1 MTMMGLILVAQAAA
15 AQAAPSLPDI
25 EIRARVQADR
35 VEVRQQG
42 DARVELRVDPGT
54 AEPVHVERS
63 APPGQLS
70 YRNLTI
76 DLSAAARIADPG
88 APSAE
93 ARADTTATATQT
105 GEPEE

>member
-15 AQAAPSLPDI
+15 AQASPPLPDI

-42 DARVELRVDPGT
+42 DARVELRADPGT
-54 AEPVHVERS
+54 SEPVRVDRS
-63 APPGQLS
+63 APPGQRS

-76 DLSAAARIADPG
+76 DFAATARIVDPR
-88 APSAE
+88 APSIE
-93 ARADTTATATQT
+93 ASARTSATATQT